1 MKKFIWIILTIIS
14 LPSCEKIIPFENE
27 IGSPKIVVNSIF
39 STDSMWKIH
48 LSYSKSVIDSSEFNN
63 IDNAEIKIVD
73 SNDNLITNFHYIK
86 NGFYESNLF
95 PKTNKK
101 YFLNVISENYMLKS
115 FDKVPKETIITS
127 VDTLS
132 FIQDGKER
140 IKISL
145 AFVDPENENNYYKLA
160 VKTKKTLINY
170 DHENNYLD
178 SSVKENWIK
187 LFKESDILEKTIE
200 NSELI
205 FNDLTFNGENFSI
218 EFSIKD
224 LIKKFNRDDSV
235 LLNSIN
241 IYFFSISECMY
252 NYHKS
257 IQMYNNTNEIP
268 LIQPV
273 QVFSNIENGYGIFAG
288 ANPNIINIYD

>member
-1 MKKFIWIILTIIS
+1 
-14 LPSCEKIIPFENE
+14 
-27 IGSPKIVVNSIF
+27 
-39 STDSMWKIH
+39 
-48 LSYSKSVIDSSEFNN
+48 
-63 IDNAEIKIVD
+63 
-73 SNDNLITNFHYIK
+73 
-86 NGFYESNLF
+86 
-95 PKTNKK
+95 
-101 YFLNVISENYMLKS
+101 MLKS
-115 FDKVPKETIITS
+115 FDKVPKETIITNL
-127 VDTLS
+127 DTLS
-132 FIQDGKER
+132 FIKDGKER

-145 AFVDPENENNYYKLA
+145 TFVDPENENNYYKLA

-187 LFKESDILEKTIE
+187 LFKESDILEKTME

-224 LIKKFNRDDSV
+224 LIKKFNADDSV
-235 LLNSIN
+235 LLNAVN
-241 IYFFSISECMY
+241 VYFFNISESLY

-257 IQMYNNTNEIP
+257 IKIYSNTNEIP

-288 ANPNIINIYD
+288 ANTNIINIYD